1 MKETSKNISIIS
13 QNLEPISDV
22 KAEIGSLKAES
33 KRNNPLLK
41 NINTFEK
48 SPFFEK
54 QILKKWEYLMQEWD
68 IDNNLYIVKNWV
80 LAINKNVWEWDIK
93 QLAIIKTWEFVW
105 EWWFDNSNTPKDV
118 DVIAL
123 SKTELLKIDLKEWFK
138 KFIEE
143 LPNIWFEILKYIIVE
158 TNKRLLEVN
167 RLFTS
172 SSEMEQTI
180 NSIKNI
186 DLKTIFWLIDK
197 IKNIIDSDYILY
209 FEKHSILKNILTLR
223 YDSRTPNKMLDIIF
237 ERAWYFLDLDELYEK
252 ANIWKNDQIIISKIS
267 IWDEVYWF
275 LILWREKRIFSW
287 WDKRI
292 ISWISNSLAWIV
304 KKFLQD
310 KEDKNK
316 IYITE
321 MKKI

>member
-13 QNLEPISDV
+13 QNLEPISDI
-22 KAEIGSLKAES
+22 KSEIGSLKAES

-41 NINTFEK
+41 NINIFEK

-54 QILKKWEYLMQEWD
+54 QILRKWEYLMQEWD
-68 IDNNLYIVKNWV
+68 LDNNLYIVKNWV
-80 LAINKNVWEWDIK
+80 LSVEKNISNWK
-93 QLAIIKTWEFVW
+93 KQQLAIIKTWEFVW
-105 EWWFDNSNTPKDV
+105 EWWFDNSNTPKNV
-118 DVIAL
+118 DIIAL
-123 SKTELLKIDLKEWFK
+123 NKTELLKIDLKEWFK

-186 DLKTIFWLIDK
+186 DWKTIFWLIDK

-209 FEKHSILKNILTLR
+209 FEKHRVMQNILTLK
-223 YDSRTPNKMLDIIF
+223 YDSRMPNKMLDVVF
-237 ERAWYFLDLDELYEK
+237 ERSWYFLDLDELYQK
-252 ANIWKNDQIIISKIS
+252 ASIWKNDQIIISKIS
-267 IWDEVYWF
+267 IWEEVYWF

-304 KKFLQD
+304 KKFIQD
-310 KEDKNK
+310 KEDRNK

>member
-13 QNLEPISDV
+13 QNLEPISDI

-80 LAINKNVWEWDIK
+80 LSVEKNISNWK
-93 QLAIIKTWEFVW
+93 NQQLAIIKTWEFVW

>member
-237 ERAWYFLDLDELYEK
+237 ERAWYFLDLDELYKK